1 MQIEFN
7 KLLIKYMKKNKYI
20 LSLIIV
26 LSLVFFTTNFVLAT
40 PIVPQ
45 GDKYETGS
53 YGLNDFLSIA
63 VNVSKI
69 ILGLVGSLTLLMF
82 VYGGLMMIISSGNTE
97 KVTKAKGILLAA
109 IVGLA
114 IVFASYVIIQFVMTS
129 LGVDNWSGGTN
140 LIN

>member
-1 MQIEFN
+1 
-7 KLLIKYMKKNKYI
+7 MKKNKYI
-20 LSLIIV
+20 WSFIII
-26 LSLVFFTTNFVLAT
+26 LSLVFFTINFVSAA

-53 YGLNDFLSIA
+53 YELNDFLLIA

-109 IVGLA
+109 VVGLA

-129 LGVDNWSGGTN
+129 LGVKNWSGGTN
-140 LIN
+140 LITAATSTTKISMIK

>member
-1 MQIEFN
+1 
-7 KLLIKYMKKNKYI
+7 MKKNKYI
-20 LSLIIV
+20 LSFIII
-26 LSLVFFTTNFVLAT
+26 LSLVFFTTNFVSAT
-40 PIVPQ
+40 SIVPQ

-53 YGLNDFLSIA
+53 YELNDFLLIA

-109 IVGLA
+109 VVGLA

-129 LGVDNWSGGTN
+129 LGVKNWSGGTN
-140 LIN
+140 LITAATSTTKISMIK

>member
-1 MQIEFN
+1 
-7 KLLIKYMKKNKYI
+7 MKKNKYI
-20 LSLIIV
+20 WSFIII
-26 LSLVFFTTNFVLAT
+26 LSLVFFTTNFVSAT
-40 PIVPQ
+40 SIVPQ

-53 YGLNDFLSIA
+53 YELNDFLLIA

-109 IVGLA
+109 VVGLA

-129 LGVDNWSGGTN
+129 LGVKNWSGGTN
-140 LIN
+140 LITAATSTTKISMIK

>member
-1 MQIEFN
+1 
-7 KLLIKYMKKNKYI
+7 MKKNKYI

-26 LSLVFFTTNFVLAT
+26 LSLVFFTTNFVSAT
-40 PIVPQ
+40 SIVPQ

-53 YGLNDFLSIA
+53 YELNDFLSIA

-109 IVGLA
+109 VVGLA

-129 LGVDNWSGGTN
+129 LGVKNWSGGTN
-140 LIN
+140 LITAATSTTKISMIK

>member
-1 MQIEFN
+1 
-7 KLLIKYMKKNKYI
+7 MKKNKYI

-26 LSLVFFTTNFVLAT
+26 LSLVFFTTNFVSAT
-40 PIVPQ
+40 SIVPQ

-53 YGLNDFLSIA
+53 YELNDFLSIA

-109 IVGLA
+109 VVGLA

-129 LGVDNWSGGTN
+129 LGVKNWSGGTN
-140 LIN
+140 LITATTSATTTSKTK